1 MTDSTAALRRSL
13 ESRFKNA
20 SRTTGQP
27 SSQIRRRFFHQC
39 YLARV
44 FTLPGNDWVLKGGVG
59 LAVRVS
65 NARHSIDIDLYRQ
78 GARDELGT
86 SIEQLI
92 TAGGPSKRDPFIFE
106 VTRKNQIIGAA
117 GGTTLTV
124 KCLLGTRQLDTFPID
139 LTTRDHTVGQLEE
152 VTPEHLVQIPQV
164 MPPPPMLVYPLAD
177 QIADK
182 LAAMYEIHAQGHPSS
197 RYRDLVDLVLITLDD
212 QSIDIHELHR
222 AVTTQ
227 QALRNVTI
235 PTPLTA
241 PGQEWNE
248 QYHKLSSSTPGIP
261 QRLRRLDTALAHV
274 SHHLHDAL
282 LPEQH
287 L

>member
-1 MTDSTAALRRSL
+1 MTDSPAALRRSL

-20 SRTTGQP
+20 SRATGQP
-27 SSQIRRRFFHQC
+27 SQQIRRRFFHQC

-59 LAVRVS
+59 LAMRAT
-65 NARHSIDIDLYRQ
+65 NARHSKDIDLYRQ
-78 GARDELGT
+78 HAIHELET
-86 SIEQLI
+86 SVEQLV
-92 TAGGPSKRDPFIFE
+92 TAGQASERDPFVFE
-106 VTRKNQIIGAA
+106 VTRKGEILGGA
-117 GGTTLTV
+117 GGLTLAV
-124 KCLLGTRQLDTFPID
+124 KCLLGPLELDTFPID
-139 LTTRDHTVGQLEE
+139 LTTRHHTVGKLEE

-164 MPPPPMLVYPLAD
+164 MPPPPMLIYPLTD

-182 LAAMYEIHAQGHPSS
+182 LAAMYETHTRGHPSS

-212 QSIDIHELHR
+212 QGIDIHELHR
-222 AVTTQ
+222 AVTAQ